1 MWNAE
6 MWADIEHDFK
16 IRNHLQYGEILDFN
30 DMFDIADFQYHYSP
44 RHGGIVLDRF
54 VNNRYTNVLDLII
67 PKEIDGYPVKII
79 GEYCFFR
86 APFIERIAIPSTV
99 TEIQRS
105 AFFSCRNLYS
115 VIFAESE
122 VLIGESA
129 FAASALEAIAL
140 PRGTSYLQCNTFYDC
155 QKLREIFLPD
165 SILQIST
172 ISYCTSLKR
181 LFIPG
186 TIRQIEGLP
195 SSTGFYDLISPVAYG
210 IQQSF
215 PWYQNARYINAEDY
229 WMTLNLTEEPD
240 DTFNLPS
247 DSEFDASTWSTE
259 SILMEHGYTVSQ
271 RVGLSDEDRQ
281 RILCDILSNQI
292 ATRRDVISH
301 IELQINLRKANPMYS
316 VAVEKWQRDLE
327 YIRNYY

>member
-1 MWNAE
+1 MWNDE
-6 MWADIEHDFK
+6 MWADIEADFK
-16 IRNHLQYGEILDFN
+16 VRNHLQCGEIFDFN
-30 DMFDIADFQYHYSP
+30 DMFDLADFQYHYSP
-44 RHGGIVLDRF
+44 RHGGIILDRF

-67 PKEIDGYPVKII
+67 PSEINGCPVKII

-86 APFIERIAIPSTV
+86 APFIERIVIPSTV
-99 TEIQRS
+99 TEVQRS

-115 VIFAESE
+115 VIFMGSE

-129 FAASALEAIAL
+129 FAASAIEAIAL

-165 SILQIST
+165 SILQISM

-186 TIRQIEGLP
+186 SIRQIEGLP
-195 SSTGFYDLISPVAYG
+195 SQTGVYDLISPVAYG

-229 WMTLNLTEEPD
+229 WMTLDLTEESD
-240 DTFNLPS
+240 DTTDPS
-247 DSEFDASTWSTE
+247 SDGEFDASTWSTE
-259 SILMEHGYTVSQ
+259 SILMAH
-271 RVGLSDEDRQ
+271 
-281 RILCDILSNQI
+281 
-292 ATRRDVISH
+292 
-301 IELQINLRKANPMYS
+301 
-316 VAVEKWQRDLE
+316 
-327 YIRNYY
+327 